1 MSVDATGINQ
11 VLKITSDL
19 KFWTYYNSWTFC
31 RSCNFL
37 NTNIMP
43 FNFTTHLR
51 HKFLRKCPCQETR
64 CVIPKYDKITTV
76 LLSLTSSDL
85 DVLRPFYLI
94 FDTYERHT
102 KGYRVK
108 CCPMKVKISNKSVQD
123 KISVLTDKTQNV
135 KCKNAYTFL
144 MSSQESSYSHFV
156 LLREQLL
163 ATNNY

>member
-1 MSVDATGINQ
+1 M
-11 VLKITSDL
+11 SDL